1 MDWDGAY
8 KSRQTPWDKGAPS
21 PGLVDLLE
29 AAPMR
34 GRVLVPGCGLGH
46 DVRAIAAQPRVNVV
60 GVDISPTALARARRF
75 KTRGR
80 EVFLNADLFGLPRE
94 LRGVFDWVWE
104 HTCFCAIPMRRRKD
118 YVSAIRSALKKGG
131 ELAAIF
137 FLDPGLP
144 DPEAGPPFGV
154 TKRQLNSLFLRSGA
168 FELVHEWD
176 PERAYPG
183 REGRELM
190 RVMRAI

>member
-1 MDWDGAY
+1 
-8 KSRQTPWDKGAPS
+8 
-21 PGLVDLLE
+21 
-29 AAPMR
+29 MR

-75 KTRGR
+75 KKRGR

-104 HTCFCAIPMRRRKD
+104 HTCFCALPRAQREN
-118 YVSAIRSALKKGG
+118 YVRAVRGTLKKGG
-131 ELAAIF
+131 SLAAVF

-144 DPEAGPPFGV
+144 DPDAGPPFGV
-154 TKRQLNSLFLRSGA
+154 TKKELDALFLKSGA
-168 FELVHEWD
+168 FKLIHEWE
-176 PERAYPG
+176 PKRWYPG
-183 REGRELM
+183 REGREWMRLM
-190 RVMRAI
+190 RAV

>member
-1 MDWDGAY
+1 
-8 KSRQTPWDKGAPS
+8 
-21 PGLVDLLE
+21 
-29 AAPMR
+29 
-34 GRVLVPGCGLGH
+34 
-46 DVRAIAAQPRVNVV
+46 
-60 GVDISPTALARARRF
+60 
-75 KTRGR
+75 
-80 EVFLNADLFGLPRE
+80 
-94 LRGVFDWVWE
+94 
-104 HTCFCAIPMRRRKD
+104 MRRRKD

-131 ELAAIF
+131 EIAAIF